1 MNITKELQNKNHRKT
16 LIVLSIVLSLGLIS
30 SVSAYFVDKATAKNS
45 FTIGYV
51 ETKIEE
57 DYTPPKDLK
66 PDITFPKKV
75 TVKNTGPNDC
85 YVRMLVTFSNS
96 QMGDVCII
104 DYNETDWEK
113 DERDGYWYYKH
124 LLKSGETTKPLFNTV
139 TIPKGV
145 DEKNLQ
151 DFDINVYHESSN
163 TKFNEKI

>member
-16 LIVLSIVLSLGLIS
+16 LIVLFIVLSVGLFS
-30 SVSAYFVDKATAKNS
+30 SISAYFVDKAAKKNS

-57 DYTPPKDLK
+57 DYTPPEDLK
-66 PDITFPKKV
+66 PGIKFIKKV
-75 TVKNTGPNDC
+75 AVKNTGPNDC

-96 QMGDVCII
+96 QMGDVCSI
-104 DYNETDWEK
+104 DYNDADWTK
-113 DERDGYWYYKH
+113 NDKDGYWYYNS

-139 TIPKGV
+139 TIPSDV
-145 DEKNLQ
+145 DANNLQ

-163 TKFNEKI
+163 TEFN

>member
-16 LIVLSIVLSLGLIS
+16 LIVLFIVLSLGLFS
-30 SVSAYFVDKATAKNS
+30 SVSAYFVDKVTAKNS

-57 DYTPPKDLK
+57 DYTPPKELK
-66 PDITFPKKV
+66 PGITFPKKV

-96 QMGDVCII
+96 QMENVCSI
-104 DYNETDWEK
+104 DYNKTDWK
-113 DERDGYWYYKH
+113 KNDHDGYWYYNS
-124 LLKSGETTKPLFNTV
+124 LLKSGETTKPLFEKVTV
-139 TIPKGV
+139 RSDVNPN
-145 DEKNLQ
+145 DLQ

-163 TKFNEKI
+163 TKFN